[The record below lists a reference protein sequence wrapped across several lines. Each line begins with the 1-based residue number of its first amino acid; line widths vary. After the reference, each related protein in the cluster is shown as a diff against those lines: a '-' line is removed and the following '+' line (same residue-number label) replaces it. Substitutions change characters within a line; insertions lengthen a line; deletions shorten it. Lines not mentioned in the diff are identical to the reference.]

1 MTAIPLVDVFAGPGG
16 LNEGFS
22 SLRDES
28 GRPVFETVASFE
40 MDETACKTL
49 TLRAALRQAERE
61 LGEFPDAYYEFM
73 RDEIPYSVLEGDELF
88 KPFLKEATE
97 EVYQLR
103 LGEETREE
111 SDGIMRKRLAQV
123 LESGDPWVLVGG
135 PPCQA
140 YSLAGRSR
148 RTGDPSFSDDH
159 KHVLYREYLNI
170 IEQFEPAIFVME
182 NVKGML
188 SSRHQGSGIFAR
200 IKEDLEQPKQG
211 LKYVIKSFKVPDT
224 GELQPSD
231 YILRAED
238 YGIPQRRHR
247 VILLGVR
254 EDLHLPEPQVLAA
267 QPQTTVADA
276 IAGLPSIRS
285 MVSPRSQD
293 SVEAWRAVTKFV
305 SELAGSKKRV
315 VAPGLGARF
324 VASDMAA
331 PASLGS
337 WLKDPRVGG
346 AALHESRA
354 HMVSDLARY
363 GYLAHESAEGRAP
376 KLGDLPSELRP
387 NHRNADRDD
396 APFTDRFRVQ
406 HWDSP
411 STTIVSHICK
421 DGHYYIHP
429 DSTQMR
435 SLTVREA
442 ARLQTFPD
450 NYMFMGNR
458 TQQYH
463 QVGNAVPPLL
473 AKKLGGA
480 VARMLG
486 IAVTN
491 EA

>member
-22 SLRDES
+22 SLRDAT

-40 MDETACKTL
+40 MDEIACKTL
-49 TLRAALRQAERE
+49 TLRAALRQAERQ
-61 LGEFPDAYYEFM
+61 LGELPEIYYEFM
-73 RDEIPYSVLEGDELF
+73 RDEIPYAALEADELF
-88 KPFLKEATE
+88 KPFLKEARE

-103 LGEETREE
+103 LGEDTRQE
-111 SDGIMRKRLAQV
+111 SDAIIRQRLAQT
-123 LESGDPWVLVGG
+123 LEAGGLWVLVGG

-148 RTGDPSFSDDH
+148 RTGDPTFIDDH

-200 IKEDLEQPKQG
+200 IKQDLEQPKPG
-211 LKYVIKSFKVPDT
+211 LKYSIKSFKVPDT
-224 GELQPSD
+224 GELHPSD
-231 YILRAED
+231 YILRAEE
-238 YGIPQRRHR
+238 YGVPQRRHR

-254 EDLHLPEPQVLAA
+254 EDLNLPEPAVLEPRPQV
-267 QPQTTVADA
+267 TVADT
-276 IAGLPSIRS
+276 IGGLPAIRS
-285 MVSPRSQD
+285 MVSPRTKD
-293 SVEAWRAVTKFV
+293 SEEAWQAVTKFV
-305 SELAGSKKRV
+305 GDLIGCKKRV
-315 VAPGLGARF
+315 VSPGLGARF

-331 PASLGS
+331 PASLGG
-337 WLKDPRVGG
+337 WLRDPRVGG
-346 AALHESRA
+346 ASLHESRA

-363 GYLAHESAEGRAP
+363 GYLAHESSRGRSP

-406 HWDSP
+406 HWDGP

-429 DSTQMR
+429 DATQMR

-473 AKKLGGA
+473 ARQLGEV
-480 VARMLG
+480 VAAMLG
-486 IAVTN
+486 CSPSLD
-491 EA
+491 